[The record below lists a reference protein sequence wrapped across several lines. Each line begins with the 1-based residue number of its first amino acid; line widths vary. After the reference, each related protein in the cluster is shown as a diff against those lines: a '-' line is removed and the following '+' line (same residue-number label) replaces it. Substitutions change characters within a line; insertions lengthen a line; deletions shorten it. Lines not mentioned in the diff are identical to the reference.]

1 MTTRESIRSLWRRDA
16 WVKPCL
22 GRYRATLALA
32 LALGVAT
39 VAFAVGL
46 MFTAG
51 WLIGG
56 SAEMPFSIFLLG
68 TPLLCVRV
76 FGVGKP
82 VLQYFERLA
91 SHDWVL
97 RMTSSLRKRLYRSF
111 DQQGVFFRATWR
123 IGDALGLLSED
134 IGHIQNLYL
143 RTVFPAVIAVAV
155 GLALVAV
162 FGAFSW
168 QAALVALTL
177 ALIELFVVPGVS
189 AWVNGRRREQAK
201 DLQARLYAEVADD
214 ILGVTDWLLSGR
226 AQDCREN
233 HARTQDEVDEVA
245 RRAHAF
251 DRRRDLAQQIVFAL
265 GAVLVLCWAAASF
278 GGGVGGDSNWVLA
291 FTLGYF
297 PLADAFTSLPAA
309 VVEARGHADSL
320 ARLNCLPDPDRNVA
334 TDHATDSMPAGPLR
348 VELHNVAFS
357 YPDSN
362 ARVLDGVTLAIEPG
376 QKVAVLGKSGSGKS
390 TIASLVRGD
399 LAPTTGTVRVGGG
412 DCAALG
418 QAATRV
424 FGVVQQDTYLF
435 NETLRENL
443 RVGNPSASDER
454 LVQVLDEVGLSDV
467 FARLKAGLDTI
478 VGEGGSRFSGGERH
492 RIALA
497 RILIQ
502 DAPVVILDEP
512 TVGLDPATE
521 AAVLDTLLTALE
533 GKTLIMVTHHL
544 RGIHR
549 FDRVVFLEN
558 GRIAL
563 DDTPAELERTS
574 DFYRTLLACDEGAL

>member
-1 MTTRESIRSLWRRDA
+1 MAPKESMRTLWRRDV
-16 WVKPCL
+16 WVKPYL
-22 GRYRATLALA
+22 GRYRTTLALA
-32 LALGVAT
+32 LSLGVAT
-39 VAFAVGL
+39 IAFAVGL

-97 RMTSSLRKRLYRSF
+97 RMTSSLRRRLYRSL
-111 DQQGVFFRATWR
+111 DQQGIFFRATWR
-123 IGDALGLLSED
+123 VGDALGLLSED

-143 RTVFPAVIAVAV
+143 RTVFPAVIALVV

-162 FGAFSW
+162 FGTFSW
-168 QAALVALTL
+168 QAALVALVL
-177 ALIELFVVPGVS
+177 VLIELIAVPGISVCI
-189 AWVNGRRREQAK
+189 NGCRRERAK
-201 DLQARLYAEVADD
+201 DLQARLYAEVTDD
-214 ILGVTDWLLSGR
+214 VLGVTDWILSGR
-226 AQDCREN
+226 AHDCRAR

-245 RRAHAF
+245 RQAHAF
-251 DRRRDLAQQIVFAL
+251 DRARDLAQQIVFAL
-265 GAVLVLCWAAASF
+265 GAVLVLCWAALSF
-278 GGGVGGDSNWVLA
+278 GGGVGGDSNWILA

-297 PLADAFTSLPAA
+297 PLADAFAPLPAA
-309 VVEARGHADSL
+309 AVEARGHADSL
-320 ARLNCLPDPDRNVA
+320 ARLNRLPDPDEHGKEGKQHGAV
-334 TDHATDSMPAGPLR
+334 PAEPLR
-348 VELHNVAFS
+348 IELDEAAFS
-357 YPDSN
+357 YPGSD
-362 ARVLDGVTLAIEPG
+362 ARVLDGVTLALEPG
-376 QKVAVLGKSGSGKS
+376 EKVAVLGKSGSGKS
-390 TIASLVRGD
+390 TLVSLVRGD
-399 LAPTTGTVRVGGG
+399 LSPTQGTVRAGGI
-412 DCAALG
+412 DCDALG
-418 QAATRV
+418 AAATRV

-435 NETLRENL
+435 NATLRDNL
-443 RVGNPSASDER
+443 RVGNADASDER
-454 LVQVLDEVGLSDV
+454 LVQVLGEVGLSEV
-467 FARLKAGLDTI
+467 FARLESGLDTI

-502 DAPVVILDEP
+502 DAPAVILDEP

-521 AAVLDTLLTALE
+521 AAVLDTLFATLE

-544 RGIHR
+544 QGMRR

-563 DDTPAELERTS
+563 DGAPEELERTS
-574 DFYRTLLACDEGAL
+574 AFYRTLLACDDGAV